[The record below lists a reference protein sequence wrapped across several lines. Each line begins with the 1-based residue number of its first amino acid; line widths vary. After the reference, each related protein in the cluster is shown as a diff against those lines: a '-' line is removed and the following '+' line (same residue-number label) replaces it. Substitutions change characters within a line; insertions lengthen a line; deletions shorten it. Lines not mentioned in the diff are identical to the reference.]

1 MADAWHELRQVVLA
15 KYRSVHAFCKAH
27 PDLNRSTVYQ
37 VLGGRYAGNV
47 DRQQALIRATVH
59 ETRHGEAPAAP
70 LPEVEALAEVLQ
82 ASKCARCRRPD
93 RRGCRGCR
101 LQTAREAQA
110 VRVFLAQQR

>member
-27 PDLNRSTVYQ
+27 PELNRSTVYQ
-37 VLGGRYAGNV
+37 VLSGRYAGNA
-47 DRQQALIRATVH
+47 DRQQALIRATV
-59 ETRHGEAPAAP
+59 REAQRPLAHVAP
-70 LPEVEALAEVLQ
+70 LPEAEALAEVLQ

-110 VRVFLAQQR
+110 VRDFLVQQR